1 MAMESTNRMVTPTR
15 LQVKGW
21 ARVGP
26 AGAHTLRR
34 GAWYPVVR
42 ISSSNIVVLD
52 VNRHNVPVDRRF
64 LEIRYHPPERWTIV
78 RCEPRVIERLGRI
91 FQPRVIER
99 LGRIFPLTYAVCP
112 ACRHRQG
119 IEARTNEM
127 ECDRCHK
134 KAAMAWDE
142 LS

>member
-1 MAMESTNRMVTPTR
+1 M
-15 LQVKGW
+15 
-21 ARVGP
+21 
-26 AGAHTLRR
+26 
-34 GAWYPVVR
+34 VR

-64 LEIRYHPPERWTIV
+64 LEIRYHAPERWTIV
-78 RCEPRVIERLGRI
+78 QCEPRVMEK
-91 FQPRVIER
+91 

-112 ACRHRQG
+112 SCRHRQG
-119 IEARTNEM
+119 FEARSNEM
-127 ECDRCHK
+127 TCDKCHQ

>member
-1 MAMESTNRMVTPTR
+1 MFFFFFFFWLLLFFNSFFFSSRRRHTR
-15 LQVKGW
+15 FKCDW
-21 ARVGP
+21 
-26 AGAHTLRR
+26 
-34 GAWYPVVR
+34 
-42 ISSSNIVVLD
+42 SSD
-52 VNRHNVPVDRRF
+52 VCSSDLDRRL

-78 RCEPRVIERLGRI
+78 RCEPRM
-91 FQPRVIER
+91 IER

-127 ECDRCHK
+127 TCDRCHK
-134 KAAMAWDE
+134 SAGMAWDE

>member
-1 MAMESTNRMVTPTR
+1 METAPRQVTPTK

-78 RCEPRVIERLGRI
+78 RCEPRMIERLGR
-91 FQPRVIER
+91 V
-99 LGRIFPLTYAVCP
+99 FPLTYAVCP
-112 ACRHRQG
+112 SCRNRQG
-119 IEARTNEM
+119 IESRTMEM
-127 ECDRCHK
+127 TCAKCHK
-134 KAAMAWDE
+134 TAAMAWDE
-142 LS
+142 AT